1 MRHYIG
7 KKHGILDKF
16 VKEELSSIRDDPR
29 YKLHLGLLPS
39 IRTDP
44 PAPHLVSSRTV
55 VTTGGGPGQGS
66 PSRSVVSMAYDPHQ
80 RQQQTVELH
89 I

>member
-55 VTTGGGPGQGS
+55 VTTGPQGS
-66 PSRSVVSMAYDPHQ
+66 PPTRSVVSMAYDPHQ